1 MTEQADYSSMHIV
14 QRGETPLILQT
25 KTKTAESLIVAKIF
39 GSYAS
44 EEFKTICEF
53 KDCKEVAEKVCLA
66 TIMCR
71 DQGCRRAIC
80 KTHQGRTCMS

>member
-1 MTEQADYSSMHIV
+1 MTEQADNSWLHTM
-14 QRGETPLILQT
+14 QRGGTPLILQT
-25 KTKTAESLIVAKIF
+25 KTKSAESLTVAKIF

-53 KDCKEVAEKVCLA
+53 KDCKNVAEQVCLA

-71 DQGCRRAIC
+71 EQGCRRAIC
-80 KTHQGRTCMS
+80 RTHQGRTCMG